1 MKTAIKEFTNWV
13 KTHPFKSCL
22 FSCLIGILATWD
34 GTRPYLMWKDIVP
47 WIGLI
52 GTMLWV
58 AWGTDMKL
66 ISLILSLSLLL
77 PSKVEAQ
84 PERPNGA
91 GVIVAIVVTVVG
103 GVVIFKVVNFCQN
116 HFPRQA
122 PPDTN
127 APPSLEVTDF
137 YAASTSYSSIGVC
150 YEPVGLLASDPIP
163 TVVEFTGYFT
173 ADHSFRMETG
183 QRMPEA
189 TESVD
194 LYEFGR
200 ELVPW
205 GIRLCGAGEVSYGL
219 NGQPCS
225 GVGIPIGFSG
235 GGGNETPEVNV
246 AYGDDVQMVVF
257 ERSNDLW
264 DWEPFLTMRISAEQ
278 RIKFSDAST
287 GRQKFYRCRPL

>member
-1 MKTAIKEFTNWV
+1 MVGFIMWLDVRKMAGII
-13 KTHPFKSCL
+13 
-22 FSCLIGILATWD
+22 LI
-34 GTRPYLMWKDIVP
+34 
-47 WIGLI
+47 
-52 GTMLWV
+52 
-58 AWGTDMKL
+58 
-66 ISLILSLSLLL
+66 LSLLL
-77 PSKVEAQ
+77 PSKVKAQ

-194 LYEFGR
+194 LYELGDPVVRSRRSQLRTQWPALFRGGYSDRFQWWRRERNAGSQCGLWGR
-200 ELVPW
+200 
-205 GIRLCGAGEVSYGL
+205 CS
-219 NGQPCS
+219 NG
-225 GVGIPIGFSG
+225 GV
-235 GGGNETPEVNV
+235 
-246 AYGDDVQMVVF
+246 
-257 ERSNDLW
+257 
-264 DWEPFLTMRISAEQ
+264 
-278 RIKFSDAST
+278 
-287 GRQKFYRCRPL
+287 